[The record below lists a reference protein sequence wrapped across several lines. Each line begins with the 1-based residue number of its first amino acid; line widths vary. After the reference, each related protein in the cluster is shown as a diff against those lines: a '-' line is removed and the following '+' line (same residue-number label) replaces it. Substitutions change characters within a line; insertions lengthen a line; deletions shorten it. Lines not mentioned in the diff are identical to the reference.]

1 MSCPICGNK
10 PMNCDCTSLEKEQFY
25 EIEDL
30 SAEVEKLR
38 DWQKRAVFELIN
50 SLWRVD
56 SFYRDAMALGSRD
69 EGMALE
75 KKRIEQLIEEAK

>member
-1 MSCPICGNK
+1 MSCPICDNK

-38 DWQKRAVFELIN
+38 DWQKRALEFVELCPI
-50 SLWRVD
+50 RTGE
-56 SFYRDAMALGSRD
+56 RGR
-69 EGMALE
+69 EIE
-75 KKRIEQLIEEAK
+75 KLLEEAK

>member
-1 MSCPICGNK
+1 MSCPICDNK

-38 DWQKRAVFELIN
+38 DWQKRAVEEIKQSFMVLQRHKYGYFPEA
-50 SLWRVD
+50 VD
-56 SFYRDAMALGSRD
+56 NAI
-69 EGMALE
+69 
-75 KKRIEQLIEEAK
+75 KRLEQLIEEAK